1 MAEQQA
7 SFTRYSYPPATPKQC
22 SRTYTLRYGRTVN
35 LGHYESARIELE
47 EVFDATVPRDQA
59 LKELAGRVEEWAENR
74 KKNPQAR

>member
-1 MAEQQA
+1 MSQQQA
-7 SFTRYSYPPATPKQC
+7 SFTRYSYPPKP
-22 SRTYTLRYGRTVN
+22 SRTYRLRYGRTVN

-59 LKELAGRVEEWAENR
+59 LTELAGRVEEWAENR